1 LQEFPY
7 HPHIIQLYTHFVSE
21 ISESIEEL
29 LTELADDGKL
39 ELILLRSQ
47 DVGPLRPSRFIVMEY
62 LPTTLQAIASTCS
75 LQEKLE
81 ILSHV
86 ADSLIFL
93 WQQHV
98 VHRDLK
104 LDNILVEVTHVDG
117 KRRLRG
123 VLIDFGLAT
132 RVDAKDG
139 TARVQEPGGNQQHL
153 APEVLDE
160 FRRQTERE
168 RAGGR
173 DRGRHRGGLPVVEF
187 LIDYRKQASFA
198 LGTVVHE
205 LLCGQPPFPDYPRN
219 YHGQRMSLT
228 QLTAVNAPAAVIE
241 LCRGLLLR
249 NPSRRTTLQEAYSC
263 LSQAAADQG

>member
-1 LQEFPY
+1 
-7 HPHIIQLYTHFVSE
+7 
-21 ISESIEEL
+21 
-29 LTELADDGKL
+29 
-39 ELILLRSQ
+39 
-47 DVGPLRPSRFIVMEY
+47 VGDFRPSRFIVMEY

-86 ADSLIFL
+86 ANSLIFL

-153 APEVLDE
+153 APEVLAE
-160 FRRQTERE
+160 FKQRR
-168 RAGGR
+168 GR
-173 DRGRHRGGLPVVEF
+173 DQFVVV
-187 LIDYRKQASFA
+187 DYRKQASFA

-205 LLCGQPPFPDYPRN
+205 LLCGQPPFPDYPGN
-219 YHGQRMSLT
+219 YHGQRMSKTL
-228 QLTAVNAPAAVIE
+228 LTAVNVPAAVVE

-249 NPSRRTTLQEAYSC
+249 DPSRRTTLQEAYLC
-263 LSQAAADQG
+263 LSQAAADQV